1 MVSAFPRL
9 MRRVRFVG
17 FAALLACAALL
28 LAVSDTSATPG
39 SGITRVE
46 LARATVDSFHV
57 DSSDVKMFVKNRAD
71 IVTQEVTVAIGGS
84 TGWHI
89 HPGSAF
95 VLVRSGTFA
104 LTRADGCQTQVYHAG
119 EGFVEAPL
127 DVHIGRNV
135 GSVPV
140 DIIATYTNVPIGGA
154 VAISVAAPPD
164 CA

>member
-1 MVSAFPRL
+1 MLSAVRL
-9 MRRVRFVG
+9 LRPVRLVA
-17 FAALLACAALL
+17 FAAILAGGALL
-28 LAVSDTSATPG
+28 VAVSDISATPG
-39 SGITRVE
+39 SGITRTE
-46 LARATVDSFHV
+46 LGRATVDSFHV

-71 IVTQEVTVAIGGS
+71 IVTQEVMVGVGGS

-95 VLVRSGTFA
+95 VLVRSGAFA
-104 LTRADGCQTQVYHAG
+104 LTRADGCETHVYHAG

-135 GSVPV
+135 GTVPV

-154 VAISVAAPPD
+154 VAISVAAPSD